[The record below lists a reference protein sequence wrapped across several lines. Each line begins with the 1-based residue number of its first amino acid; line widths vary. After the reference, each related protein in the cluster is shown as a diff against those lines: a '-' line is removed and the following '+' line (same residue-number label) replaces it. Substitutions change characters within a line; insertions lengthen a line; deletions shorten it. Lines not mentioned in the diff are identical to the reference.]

1 MSLVSA
7 RILREICIHAS
18 WAKPGEKMG
27 QIKIQFETWSE
38 FSDIKLQ
45 FDITY
50 MRKYSNTKVGSI
62 SWPLPTSLE
71 LWVPSKFLQTGAT
84 LDWSCAEVW
93 EMLSQSSSWVVSK
106 FERTVVPKFERS
118 CSEVRAKLCRSSRK
132 VVLKFERSSPEV
144 RAKLYR
150 SCHEVQANFYR
161 SCHKVQAKLC
171 RSSSEVFFLRS
182 SLRSGNIISVPTVLG
197 VLFQHLPVQVLQILA
212 YPQQARTHGFSP
224 TQYETPDI
232 TGKELILG
240 VSPQLKVVW
249 PCF

>member
-132 VVLKFERSSPEV
+132 VVSKFERSSPEI

>member
-1 MSLVSA
+1 M
-7 RILREICIHAS
+7 
-18 WAKPGEKMG
+18 
-27 QIKIQFETWSE
+27 
-38 FSDIKLQ
+38 
-45 FDITY
+45 
-50 MRKYSNTKVGSI
+50 
-62 SWPLPTSLE
+62 
-71 LWVPSKFLQTGAT
+71 
-84 LDWSCAEVW
+84 
-93 EMLSQSSSWVVSK
+93 
-106 FERTVVPKFERS
+106 PKFERS

-132 VVLKFERSSPEV
+132 VVSKFERSSPEIRAKLYRSCHEV
-144 RAKLYR
+144 QANFCRSCHKVQAKLYR